1 MAVRNVQNYIDGK
14 FVPSSS
20 PKQLDVHNPA
30 TGEVIGRVPLSTAA
44 EVDAAV
50 QAANRAFD
58 GWRRTPPV
66 KRAQHLYKFKFLL
79 EEHFEELAKSI
90 TTEHGKTLDESRGSL
105 RRAIECV
112 EVAIGIPT
120 LMKGEA
126 LEDAGPSIDVM
137 AMRRPLGV
145 FAAITP
151 FNFPVMVPLW
161 FLPFAVATG
170 NTFVLKPSEQVP
182 MSMQRVFELLEQCEF
197 PPGVINM
204 VNGQKEAV
212 DAILSHPDIKG
223 VSFVGSSPVAKYI
236 YETGAQNGK
245 RVQALGGA
253 KNFLVIMPDADME
266 KSVAAAVESC
276 FGCAG
281 ERCLAGSVILAV
293 GKAHDMLRER
303 VVKVAKQI
311 HVGNGLDPKVTMG
324 PVISAKHKE
333 RVLSYIQKGIDEGAK
348 LLLDGREIG
357 KKDNGYFVGPT
368 VFADVDPSMVIA
380 REEIFGPVI
389 CISKVDSLEDATRI
403 IESHPLGN
411 TTSIFTSSGKAAR
424 DFQYNVAVSMVGIN
438 VGVPAPMA
446 YFGFGGA
453 RGSFFGDTK
462 AHGQESLNFYTD
474 KRVIINRWFS

>member
-1 MAVRNVQNYIDGK
+1 MAARNVQNYINGR
-14 FVPSSS
+14 FVASSS
-20 PKQLDVHNPA
+20 AKQLEVHNPA

-44 EVDAAV
+44 EVDSAV
-50 QAANRAFD
+50 QAAKRAFD

-79 EEHFEELAKSI
+79 EENFETLAKSI

-112 EVAIGIPT
+112 EVAIGVPT

-170 NTFVLKPSEQVP
+170 NTFLLKPSEQVP
-182 MSMQRVFELLEQCEF
+182 MSMQLVFELLEKCDF
-197 PPGVINM
+197 PAGVVNM

-212 DAILSHPDIKG
+212 DAILIHPDIKG
-223 VSFVGSSPVAKYI
+223 VSFVGSSPVAQYI
-236 YETGAQNGK
+236 YETSAKNGK

-253 KNFLVIMPDADME
+253 KNFLVVMPDADME
-266 KSVAAAVESC
+266 KTVSAVVESC
-276 FGCAG
+276 YGCAG
-281 ERCLAGSVILAV
+281 ERCLAGSVVLAV
-293 GKAHDMLRER
+293 GKAHDIVRDR
-303 VVKVAKQI
+303 VLEETKRI
-311 HVGNGLDPKVTMG
+311 RVGNGLEPNVTMG

-357 KKDNGYFVGPT
+357 KNENGYFIGPT
-368 VFADVDPSMVIA
+368 VFADVDPKMVVA

-389 CISKVDSLEDATRI
+389 CIAKVESLEDATKI

-411 TTSIFTSSGKAAR
+411 TTSIFTSSGKAAP
-424 DFQYNVAVSMVGIN
+424 DIQYNVAVSMVGIN

-446 YFGFGGA
+446 YFGFGGT

>member
-1 MAVRNVQNYIDGK
+1 MAVRNVQNYINGR
-14 FVPSSS
+14 FVPSASS
-20 PKQLDVHNPA
+20 KQLDVHNPA

-44 EVDAAV
+44 EIDTAV
-50 QAANRAFD
+50 QAAKRAFE
-58 GWRRTPPV
+58 GWRRTPPA
-66 KRAQHLYKFKFLL
+66 KRAQHLYKLKFLL
-79 EEHFEELAKSI
+79 EENFEALARSVTI
-90 TTEHGKTLDESRGSL
+90 EHGKTLDEARGSL
-105 RRAIECV
+105 RRGIECV

-137 AMRRPLGV
+137 ATRRPLGV

-182 MSMQRVFELLEQCEF
+182 MSMQLVFELLEKCDF

-204 VNGQKEAV
+204 VNGQKETV
-212 DAILSHPDIKG
+212 DAILTHPDIKG
-223 VSFVGSSPVAKYI
+223 VSFVGSSPVAQYI
-236 YETGAQNGK
+236 YETAAKNGK

-253 KNFLVIMPDADME
+253 KNFLVVMPDADMD
-266 KSVAAAVESC
+266 KTVDAVVESC
-276 FGCAG
+276 YGCAG
-281 ERCLAGSVILAV
+281 ERCLAGSVVLAV
-293 GKAHDMLRER
+293 GPAHDMVRNRILETT
-303 VVKVAKQI
+303 KQI
-311 HVGNGLDPKVTMG
+311 RVGNGLDPGVTMG

-333 RVLSYIQKGIDEGAK
+333 RVLSYIQQGIDEGAT
-348 LLLDGREIG
+348 LLLDGRAIG
-357 KKDNGYFVGPT
+357 KNDPGYVLGPT
-368 VFADVDPSMVIA
+368 VFADVNPSMVIA

-389 CISKVDSLEDATRI
+389 CIAKVDSLEEATKI
-403 IESHPLGN
+403 VEGHPLGN

-424 DFQYNVAVSMVGIN
+424 DFQYNVAVSMVGVN

-462 AHGQESLNFYTD
+462 AHGQESMNFYTD
-474 KRVIINRWFS
+474 KRVIINRCFN

>member
-1 MAVRNVQNYIDGK
+1 MARRNVQNYINGK
-14 FVPSSS
+14 FVASTS
-20 PKQLDVHNPA
+20 PRQLDVHNPA

-44 EVDAAV
+44 EVDNAV
-50 QAANRAFD
+50 QAAKHAFD

-90 TTEHGKTLDESRGSL
+90 TTEHGKTLDEARGSL
-105 RRAIECV
+105 RRGIECV

-151 FNFPVMVPLW
+151 FNFPLMVPLW

-170 NTFVLKPSEQVP
+170 NTFLLKPSEQVP
-182 MSMQRVFELLEQCEF
+182 MGMQRVFELLEQCEF
-197 PPGVINM
+197 PPGVVNM

-212 DAILSHPDIKG
+212 DAILTHPDIKG

-303 VVKVAKQI
+303 VVEVAKQI
-311 HVGNGLDPKVTMG
+311 HVGNGLEPNVTMG

-333 RVLSYIQKGIDEGAK
+333 RVLSYIQKGIDEGAT
-348 LLLDGREIG
+348 LLLDGRPTG
-357 KKDNGYFVGPT
+357 KNDPGYFIGPT

-389 CISKVDSLEDATRI
+389 CISKVDSLEEATRI

-462 AHGQESLNFYTD
+462 AHGQESMNFYTD